1 MEVSVPNPIKLSF
14 YYRIADQLITQANQC
29 RNEKKI
35 TDLYWTINRYCSLIS
50 VIARHQSYS
59 TYSSEEKLHHTKIC
73 EEFTKELELLKPQL
87 GFISLSERDHSQP
100 NCDQSNVGKGNIGLT
115 SATTGESCRSCI
127 LPSSTFS
134 NTETVCIVNIHLVT
148 QSFPSPALSFVHD
161 MPCGSGVSHV
171 DIADSTRE
179 YSRYSY
185 QDIHIS
191 ARLMDDFMELAS
203 DNTKQDVETCG
214 ILGAFLKDNI
224 FYVTTLIIPKQE
236 ATSSSCQARNE
247 EEIFAIQDEHSLFS
261 LGWIHVGTCSL
272 VHSWLVVLY
281 PYRIFFNF
289 QTHPSQTCF
298 MSSID
303 LHTQYSYQVML
314 PEAVAIVMAPTDPSR
329 NYGIFRLS
337 NPGGINVIRE
347 CEERGFHSHREPSD
361 GSPIYEECSN
371 VYINPNL
378 RLEIFD
384 LR

>member
-35 TDLYWTINRYCSLIS
+35 TDLYWTINRYCSLVSI
-50 VIARHQSYS
+50 IARHQSCS
-59 TYSSEEKLHHTKIC
+59 TYSSEEKLHHSKIC
-73 EEFTKELELLKPQL
+73 EEFTEQLELLKPQL
-87 GFISLSERDHSQP
+87 GCISLSERDHSPP
-100 NCDQSNVGKGNIGLT
+100 NSDQSIVSKGNIGLT
-115 SATTGESCRSCI
+115 SATTGTSCSSCSS
-127 LPSSTFS
+127 PSSTFS
-134 NTETVCIVNIHLVT
+134 NAETVCIVNNHLVT
-148 QSFPSPALSFVHD
+148 QSFPSRALSFVHD

-171 DIADSTRE
+171 DIAESTRE
-179 YSRYSY
+179 YSRYAY
-185 QDIHIS
+185 KDIHIS

-261 LGWIHVGTCSL
+261 LGWIH
-272 VHSWLVVLY
+272 
-281 PYRIFFNF
+281 
-289 QTHPSQTCF
+289 THPSQTCF

-303 LHTQYSYQVML
+303 LHTQFSYQVML
-314 PEAVAIVMAPTDPSR
+314 PEAIAVVMAPTDPSR

-347 CEERGFHSHREPSD
+347 CDERGFHSHREPSD

-378 RLEIFD
+378 RLENFD